1 MKAFTFLGTGDYQT
15 VTYCWNNAEGQRE
28 CRTNLFPE
36 AVARIFEPEALLVLV
51 TPTARNYKPSKGER
65 CPTCHQVLPEPRR
78 ERSHLDT
85 LVERLGDLVEPVD
98 IPEGKSEAELWEI
111 FDRVASSVEEGET
124 VLLDIT
130 HAFRSIP
137 MIVFAVAAYLRRTKR
152 VTIERIIYGAYEARE
167 PYHEPPKPT
176 DRAPIFDLTPLLD
189 LLDWLGGAEFLLRR
203 SDAILLAERLQS
215 VHRQAWRSRKD
226 DDLPRRLQTV
236 ATKLRAF
243 SQALHLARPRDVMR
257 HARELLPLLEKTAS
271 EAGRWAKPFA
281 IILEQVRSETAK
293 LAYNAPDRLD
303 RENLR
308 KQLALIEHF
317 LDKGLLAQAILLAR
331 EWIVSWVALQRG
343 DGDWLD
349 KDYREREIEGALG
362 AAARRLREPNTEV
375 PEWFDRLPKS
385 GEVAQAWDR
394 ITQLRNDLAHCG
406 MRKDAASIQRVEQR
420 TDEVPHRLQALLN
433 DVPDRILHS
442 GRVVIDLKSL
452 YGEVAKLD
460 ELPNYL
466 ERAKELAGEGN
477 EVVLT
482 GQAPIWLYLAVAHAL
497 HGKAKKLVYDSPVTG
512 EVVIFDHSPV

>member
-15 VTYCWNNAEGQRE
+15 VTYCWNNVEGQRE

-65 CPTCHQVLPEPRR
+65 CPTCHRVLPEPRR

-167 PYHEPPKPT
+167 PYREPPKPT

-271 EAGRWAKPFA
+271 EAGRWTKPFA

-349 KDYREREIEGALG
+349 
-362 AAARRLREPNTEV
+362 
-375 PEWFDRLPKS
+375 
-385 GEVAQAWDR
+385 
-394 ITQLRNDLAHCG
+394 
-406 MRKDAASIQRVEQR
+406 
-420 TDEVPHRLQALLN
+420 
-433 DVPDRILHS
+433 
-442 GRVVIDLKSL
+442 
-452 YGEVAKLD
+452 
-460 ELPNYL
+460 
-466 ERAKELAGEGN
+466 
-477 EVVLT
+477 
-482 GQAPIWLYLAVAHAL
+482 
-497 HGKAKKLVYDSPVTG
+497 
-512 EVVIFDHSPV
+512 